1 MPFYRVWYR
10 NNTEPLEF
18 STAGIT
24 RDKAIL
30 DRVFQHENITPP
42 VTPPVNQGEPA
53 TKDPSLQEL
62 IDNNKLGPV
71 RYTVDESEPV
81 TIG

>member
-24 RDKAIL
+24 RDDAIL
-30 DRVFQHENITPP
+30 DRVLQHENIVPFVIPP
-42 VTPPVNQGEPA
+42 ANRGDAGVMAPTFGQ
-53 TKDPSLQEL
+53 L
-62 IDNNKLGPV
+62 IEKNNLGPV

-81 TIG
+81 TIE